1 MDQYQ
6 EYELQLLRNRKTE
19 VLQIIT
25 NIKEE
30 IEDVQKQEMGLQR
43 QLNNIEEREEKLI
56 DHVNQY
62 LVKLEQLDRR
72 MDN

>member
-19 VLQIIT
+19 VLQIIM

-30 IEDVQKQEMGLQR
+30 IEEVQKQEMNLQR
-43 QLNNIEEREEKLI
+43 QLSNIEEREEKLI

-62 LVKLEQLDRR
+62 LVKLEQLNRC

>member
-43 QLNNIEEREEKLI
+43 QLSNIEEREEKLI

-62 LVKLEQLDRR
+62 LVKLKQLDRR